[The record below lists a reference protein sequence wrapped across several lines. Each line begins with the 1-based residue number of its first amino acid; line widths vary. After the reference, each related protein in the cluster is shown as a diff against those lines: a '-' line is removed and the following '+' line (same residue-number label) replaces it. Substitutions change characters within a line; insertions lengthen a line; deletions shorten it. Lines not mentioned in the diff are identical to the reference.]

1 MAIWPRGRHR
11 RSDGFQAILHQG
23 GIEVFEGLRRESVG
37 VKGNILA
44 NKGIIAEKI
53 GNGGEAGGTRFIRS
67 EGLEEKERFKG
78 SVRRQR
84 RHPPLPVRSAS
95 WGEEF
100 GDRGHGEGWGENRV
114 Y

>member
-23 GIEVFEGLRRESVG
+23 GIEVFERLRREPVG
-37 VKGNILA
+37 IEGDILA

-53 GNGGEAGGTRFIRS
+53 GNGGETGGTRFRGS
-67 EGLEEKERFKG
+67 EGLEEEERFKG

-84 RHPPLPVRSAS
+84 RHPPLPVRSAT

-100 GDRGHGEGWGENRV
+100 GDRGHGEGWKEDD
-114 Y
+114 